1 MPENDLLDLI
11 FRAFTKYE
19 YYTLK
24 VLRQN
29 IPQPETY
36 LRQTLE
42 KVADMH
48 RSGRFN
54 TQWQLKTEFRKQGQ
68 LGEIAPAIEGADS
81 DADDD
86 DIKMEDVQL

>member
-11 FRAFTKYE
+11 FQAYTKYE

-54 TQWQLKTEFRKQGQ
+54 THWQLKPGIPEAG
-68 LGEIAPAIEGADS
+68 PARNNRTGH
-81 DADDD
+81 
-86 DIKMEDVQL
+86 